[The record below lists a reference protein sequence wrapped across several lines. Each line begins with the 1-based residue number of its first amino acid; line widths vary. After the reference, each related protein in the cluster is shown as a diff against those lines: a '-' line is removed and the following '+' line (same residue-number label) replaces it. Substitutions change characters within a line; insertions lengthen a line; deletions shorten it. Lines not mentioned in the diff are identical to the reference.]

1 MAAMDLLLIEDNP
14 GDLVLVHEAF
24 RASNRLVRLRVAR
37 DGVEALDSLCRD
49 SPLPDLILMDLN
61 LPKMHGRDLLKRLKT
76 DEAWKLIPTVVL
88 STSDAEDDVRYCY
101 GQHATCYIKKPD
113 QWAAFTKVV
122 KFATDYWH
130 LAAKSKNNVSECF
143 PQITSADRFYFQ
155 SNEQLE

>member
-1 MAAMDLLLIEDNP
+1 MAAMDLLLIKDNP
-14 GDLVLVHEAF
+14 GDLVLAHEAF
-24 RASNRLVRLRVAR
+24 RASNKLV
-37 DGVEALDSLCRD
+37 
-49 SPLPDLILMDLN
+49 
-61 LPKMHGRDLLKRLKT
+61 DLLKRLKT
-76 DEAWKLIPTVVL
+76 DETWKLIPTVVL

-122 KFATDYWH
+122 KFVTDYWH